1 MGEACAADPERL
13 HGAVIRAWFAVRILV
28 APGDGGR
35 HGELRL
41 YARPMHLRIA
51 LVFVLA
57 VVLLGCGGGPDTS
70 VAEPAP
76 QASPTTS
83 QDEDAAPA
91 TPEQPTEAPDPAYA
105 VTLRGPD
112 GQEAAFRVEV
122 VADPPGRQQGLMHR
136 TELAADAGMLFLF
149 PDDRA
154 GGFWMKDTL
163 IPLSIAFMAADGE
176 VLAILDMEPCEAD
189 PCPTYDPGVTYRTA
203 LEVNQGAFD
212 DAGVDTGWHA
222 GLPDDLPPPS

>member
-1 MGEACAADPERL
+1 MHPRL
-13 HGAVIRAWFAVRILV
+13 
-28 APGDGGR
+28 
-35 HGELRL
+35 
-41 YARPMHLRIA
+41 A
-51 LVFVLA
+51 LVLVMAAVLI
-57 VVLLGCGGGPDTS
+57 GCGGGSDTP
-70 VAEPAP
+70 VAVPAP
-76 QASPTTS
+76 EASPTS
-83 QDEDAAPA
+83 PQDEGAAPA
-91 TPEQPTEAPDPAYA
+91 TPDQPADEADPAHVVA
-105 VTLRGPD
+105 MRGPD

-149 PDDRA
+149 PDDRT

-189 PCPTYDPGVTYRTA
+189 PCPSYDPGVSYRTA

-212 DAGVDTGWHA
+212 DAGVDTGWRA
-222 GLPDDLPPPS
+222 DLPADLPEPT